1 MALYRCT
8 VNLSFPVGS
17 GGGTNTWH
25 LRTGTGTDE
34 DNNVEALMQKVAFF
48 YEAVSPLLP
57 ASWEASWDGTALEI
71 ATAEPTLV
79 TAPGGG
85 WSQNGEATG
94 GYTGA
99 ASMGCVTWRTASPT
113 RSGRGRTFVGPLA
126 ATAVQDD
133 GTLGNTALSL
143 LQQAGQSIP
152 DSTGS
157 SVAGALVVFSQ
168 AQQLGRD
175 ITSSSVTDQVAVLR
189 SRRG

>member
-8 VNLSFPVGS
+8 VRLTFPVGS

-34 DNNVEALMQKVAFF
+34 DQNIAALMGKVRFF
-48 YEAVSPLLP
+48 YEAVTPTLP
-57 ASWEASWDGTALEI
+57 NTWSAEWDGTALEI

-85 WSQNGEATG
+85 WEETGSATG
-94 GYTGA
+94 GYGA
-99 ASMGCVTWRTASPT
+99 AAGMGCVTWRTALAA

-126 ATAVQDD
+126 ATAVEQN
-133 GTLGNTALSL
+133 GTLSSTALSL
-143 LQQAGQSIP
+143 FRQAGQSIP
-152 DSTGS
+152 DSAGS
-157 SVAGALVVFSQ
+157 SVAGAVVVWSERL
-168 AQQLGRD
+168 QQGRD
-175 ITSSSVTDQVAVLR
+175 IIGSSVTDQVAILR